1 MSVSGIQWLPW
12 GADAFE
18 QAHKRN
24 VPILLSIGA
33 VWCHWCHVMDQT
45 TYSDARVAKL
55 VGQLVIPVRVDNDQR
70 PDINARYN
78 MGGWP
83 TTAFLTPDGEV
94 LAGGTYM
101 APDNFVSAIQQISDY
116 YQANKSEIANRA
128 AQMKAQRLLLR
139 QPERTGGDIS
149 LSVADSVYQQVAASY
164 DEHYGGFGA
173 EPKFPQVDA
182 LELALERHSRMR
194 DQTAWGIVG
203 KTLRSMAKGGMY
215 DHEMGG
221 FFRYSTTRDWS
232 VPHFEKML
240 EDNARLLSVYLQAF
254 QVGGEP
260 LFRETAEGIIDY
272 VSSTLYSEAE
282 GYFYGSQDADE
293 RYYSRTRAERAQV
306 KAPFVD
312 TVAYT
317 AWNAMMVRSYLKA
330 GFILERPELM
340 RVALGAL
347 ELLWQRCWTQDKGVC
362 QHWRDEAHLPGWLP
376 AQSWAALACLD
387 AYEATGEP
395 EWLARGLAVLD
406 WMLDNLTTPSGAL
419 RDMPEAENA
428 LGRLAEP
435 ETPLVENGVA
445 AEALIWAGRLTGRED
460 YRQKATAILVAL
472 QGESPHWGIGAAGY
486 ARAVEHL
493 LFEPLQVV
501 MVGKSGHPELA
512 AMRQVVWQRY
522 LPNRVLLTLDPDREQ
537 AGLRDLG
544 FPTSPWPRA
553 YVCVGSRCLAPTS
566 SAQELESTLAGLA
579 TGGGAL

>member
-1 MSVSGIQWLPW
+1 MTVAGIQWLPW

-18 QAHKRN
+18 QAHQRN

-45 TYSDARVAKL
+45 TYSDARV
-55 VGQLVIPVRVDNDQR
+55 VQLVRQLVVPVRVDNDQR

-83 TTAFLTPDGEV
+83 TTAFLTPEGDV

-101 APDNFVSAIQQISDY
+101 TPDAFLSTIRQISDY
-116 YQANKSEIANRA
+116 YRANKDEIVGHA
-128 AQMKAQRLLLR
+128 ARMKAQRLLLR

-164 DEHYGGFGA
+164 DEQYGGFGTQ
-173 EPKFPQVDA
+173 PKFPQVDA
-182 LELALERHSRMR
+182 LELALERHSRTR
-194 DQTAWGIVG
+194 HQTAWGIID
-203 KTLRSMAKGGMY
+203 KTLCSMGKGGMY

-232 VPHFEKML
+232 IPHSEKML
-240 EDNARLLSVYLQAF
+240 EDNARLLSLYLHAF

-272 VSSTLYSEAE
+272 VSSTLYSEVE

-330 GFILERPELM
+330 GFILERPDLIQ
-340 RVALGAL
+340 VALGAL
-347 ELLWQRCWTQDKGVC
+347 ELLWQRCWTQDKGMC

-395 EWLARGLAVLD
+395 EWLERGRSVLD
-406 WMLDNLTTPSGAL
+406 WMLGDLVTASGVL

-445 AEALIWAGRLTGRED
+445 AEALIRAGRLTGRED

-472 QGESPHWGIGAAGY
+472 QGESPHWGIGAARY
-486 ARAVEHL
+486 ACAVEHL
-493 LFEPLQVV
+493 LLEPIQVV
-501 MVGKSGHPELA
+501 MVGRQGHSELA
-512 AMRQVVWQRY
+512 AMRQVVWRHY
-522 LPNRVLLTLDPDREQ
+522 LPNRVLVTMDPDREQ
-537 AGLRDLG
+537 ARLRDLG
-544 FPTSPWPRA
+544 FPAAPWPQA
-553 YVCVGSRCLAPTS
+553 YVCAGPRCLEPAS
-566 SAQELESTLAGLA
+566 GARDLESVLAGLA
-579 TGGGAL
+579 TAGPTL